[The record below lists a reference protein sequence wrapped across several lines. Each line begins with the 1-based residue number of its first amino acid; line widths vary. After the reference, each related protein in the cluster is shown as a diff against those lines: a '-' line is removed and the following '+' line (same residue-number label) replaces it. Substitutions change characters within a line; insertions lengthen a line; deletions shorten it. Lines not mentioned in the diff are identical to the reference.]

1 FIRLNL
7 LKQILA
13 TAQPNAHVGFHASTQ
28 PTNQG
33 FFQYR
38 QGIVTY
44 YIISNSLYS
53 DIDVYDRYFS
63 LG

>member
-1 FIRLNL
+1 MLGYGF
-7 LKQILA
+7 A
-13 TAQPNAHVGFHASTQ
+13 TLREHASTQ

>member
-1 FIRLNL
+1 MIKFTQANISDS
-7 LKQILA
+7 A
-13 TAQPNAHVGFHASTQ
+13 TQ